1 MIRGITQNASKFA
14 RFLRGIGVEDP
25 HGKFVEWSRCESGK
39 NKGEDL

>member
-14 RFLRGIGVEDP
+14 RFLRGIGVEDL
-25 HGKFVEWSRCESGK
+25 HGKFVESSSCRCRK